1 MNTFI
6 STLITGT
13 ANGAI
18 FALAAL
24 GLVIVWRGAG
34 VVNFAQMGQAMF
46 TTYIASNLIN
56 SGNSYWLAFIIAL
69 ISGSLLGMAIDL
81 LIMRPLAHK
90 KSSSSTKT
98 LAATIPV
105 IASLGIL
112 AILQALAGV
121 FWAGEERG
129 FPTPVDNFYFKNG
142 DGTLPFSAFNLFVIG
157 VVLIVLLS
165 LTYFFTQTG
174 VGLGMRAAA
183 LNPEVARLSGIKVS
197 RMRTLSWAISGVA
210 GSLAGLLITPST
222 NLSPNSLDLI
232 LIVAFTAAV
241 VGGLDSPLGAVI
253 GGLILGIGIALVT
266 TYGSPENIFL
276 AILFLLL
283 AVQLIRPNGILGGK
297 QVRRG

>member
-69 ISGSLLGMAIDL
+69 ISGSILGMVIDL

-142 DGTLPFSAFNLFVIG
+142 DGTLPFSAFNLFVIS
-157 VVLIVLLS
+157 VVLIVLL
-165 LTYFFTQTG
+165 
-174 VGLGMRAAA
+174 
-183 LNPEVARLSGIKVS
+183 
-197 RMRTLSWAISGVA
+197 
-210 GSLAGLLITPST
+210 
-222 NLSPNSLDLI
+222 
-232 LIVAFTAAV
+232 
-241 VGGLDSPLGAVI
+241 
-253 GGLILGIGIALVT
+253 
-266 TYGSPENIFL
+266 
-276 AILFLLL
+276 
-283 AVQLIRPNGILGGK
+283 
-297 QVRRG
+297 

>member
-56 SGNSYWLAFIIAL
+56 SGNSYWLAFIVAL
-69 ISGSLLGMAIDL
+69 ISGSLLGMVIDL

-90 KSSSSTKT
+90 KSSSATKT

-121 FWAGEERG
+121 FWAGEERD
-129 FPTPVDNFYFKNG
+129 FPTPVNSFYFKNG
-142 DGTLPFSAFNLFVIG
+142 DSTLPFSAFNLFVIG

-253 GGLILGIGIALVT
+253 GGLILGIGISLVT
-266 TYGSPENIFL
+266 TYGSPENVFL

>member
-1 MNTFI
+1 
-6 STLITGT
+6 
-13 ANGAI
+13 
-18 FALAAL
+18 
-24 GLVIVWRGAG
+24 VWRGAG

-56 SGNSYWLAFIIAL
+56 SGNSYWLAFIVAL
-69 ISGSLLGMAIDL
+69 ISGSLLGMVIDL

-112 AILQALAGV
+112 AVLQALAGI

-129 FPTPVDNFYFKNG
+129 FPTPVSNFYFKNG

-157 VVLIVLLS
+157 VVLIVLLL

-197 RMRTLSWAISGVA
+197 RMRTLSWAISGLA

-241 VGGLDSPLGAVI
+241 GGLDSPLGAVI
-253 GGLILGIGIALVT
+253 GGLILGIGISLVT
-266 TYGSPENIFL
+266 TYGSPENVFL

-283 AVQLIRPNGILGGK
+283 AVQLIKPNGILGGK